1 MSRIVDLPLE
11 ELRQLILR
19 MGSLAE
25 AILDKALRAVDAVDP
40 ALARE
45 VERDDLA
52 IDELDVDTDQ
62 AVLELLA
69 RHTPVAEDLRQ
80 VFAIKSMATDL
91 ERVGDLARNI
101 AKSALR
107 LAANPPSSLP
117 ARLGPMEQESR
128 RILRSA
134 LDAFARS
141 DAAAARAVIQA
152 DDRVDELKDRIVREM
167 IEQIRQHADLAS
179 PALDVILIAEGLE
192 RVADHA
198 TNVAEDVILIAEARN
213 VKHQA
218 KLAQRG

>member
-25 AILDKALRAVDAVDP
+25 AILDKALRAVDGVDP

-134 LDAFARS
+134 LDAFARG

-167 IEQIRQHADLAS
+167 IEQIRQHVDLAS
-179 PALDVILIAEGLE
+179 PALDVILIAESLE

-218 KLAQRG
+218 KLAQRS

>member
-25 AILDKALRAVDAVDP
+25 AILDKTLRAVEATDP
-40 ALARE
+40 QAARE

-52 IDELDVDTDQ
+52 IDQLDVDTDQ

-107 LAANPPSSLP
+107 LAANQPSTLP

-134 LDAFARS
+134 LDAFARNDA
-141 DAAAARAVIQA
+141 DAARRVIDA
-152 DDRVDELKDRIVREM
+152 DDRLDDLKDRIVREM
-167 IEQIRQHADLAS
+167 IEQIRQQPELAS
-179 PALDVILIAEGLE
+179 PALDVILIAESLE
-192 RVADHA
+192 RVGDHA

-218 KLAQRG
+218 KLAQGA